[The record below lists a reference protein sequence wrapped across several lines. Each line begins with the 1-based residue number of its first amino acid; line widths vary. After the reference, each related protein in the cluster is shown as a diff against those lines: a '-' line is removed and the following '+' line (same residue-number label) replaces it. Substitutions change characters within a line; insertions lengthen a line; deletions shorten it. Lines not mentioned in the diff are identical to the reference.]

1 MRRVFVIVALL
12 AGLAGV
18 ATFQLTQRHVANAD
32 ARVFVPSS
40 RFYLDFS
47 PSFRTTIA
55 DAYWLSTVQYYGE
68 HLKSD
73 ARFDSL
79 GAMLDL
85 VTELSPRFVRA
96 YQFGAYALLDA
107 GEGQKAYGL
116 LQRGWR
122 RNSDAWQL
130 AAAAGMLVYM
140 YGEGET
146 KVQIAADWYR
156 QAAAVAGSPDYVSR
170 LAATLLQKGGE
181 RDKAIT
187 MWAQVYAEGDEYARQ
202 KAVTALDELL
212 PARRDER
219 IAALAALDVP
229 MTPDRRAELSAALL
243 RD

>member
-1 MRRVFVIVALL
+1 MRRVLVIVVLL
-12 AGLAGV
+12 VGLAGV
-18 ATFQLTQRHVANAD
+18 AAFQLTQRHVTNAD
-32 ARVFVPSS
+32 ARVFVPSP

-73 ARFDSL
+73 GRFDSL
-79 GAMLDL
+79 AAMLDL

-122 RNSDAWQL
+122 RNPDAWQL